1 MDDLVNNAEVHQMIF
16 VQAPSHQTK
25 MFGSPRVLGRK
36 HPFLPKVE
44 EDMFFSV
51 QSTKNIA
58 ILLFLTRQPQQVGQ
72 WEGE

>member
-1 MDDLVNNAEVHQMIF
+1 MVNNAEVHQMIF

-25 MFGSPRVLGRK
+25 MFGSTRVLGRK

-58 ILLFLTRQPQQVGQ
+58 KLLFLTSQRHGVGQ